1 MSPQESSTLNLDL
14 LLEQFTAYLK
24 VEKNV
29 SPHTLEGYSHDLL
42 EFAYFLAEQ
51 KSCQIEELKPDEVE
65 YPSVRQ
71 FLAVLQKK
79 GLKKTTI
86 ARKLASLRSFFR
98 FLSREELVT
107 RNPVKHVETPKLE
120 KKIPRFLYY
129 QQIERLFNAPG
140 NTPQGQRDK
149 AILETIYAG
158 GLRVSELVGLDINA
172 IDFSIGYARVF
183 GKGAKERVVPLG
195 KPALEAL
202 KIYLD
207 HGRTVLAAK
216 SAAQQTAVFLNKY
229 GTRLTA
235 RSIRNIVKKYVDK
248 VSLEEKIS
256 PHTLR
261 HSFATHLLDGGA
273 DLRSVQELLGHVKM
287 STTQIYTHVTKARM
301 KSVYQKTHP
310 RA

>member
-1 MSPQESSTLNLDL
+1 MSPQESSSLNLDL

-98 FLSREELVT
+98 FLSQEELVT

-129 QQIERLFNAPG
+129 QQIERLLNAPD

-158 GLRVSELVGLDINA
+158 GLRVSELVGLDIDA
-172 IDFSIGYARVF
+172 IDFAIGYARVF

-202 KIYLD
+202 KAYLD

-216 SAAQQTAVFLNKY
+216 SAAYQTALFLNKY

-235 RSIRNIVKKYVDK
+235 RSIRNIVTKYVDK
-248 VSLEEKIS
+248 VALEEKVS